1 MGILINPKV
10 VGNLELEI
18 NLPLLSLGLPV
29 LLRIKIK
36 EIEIQEQA
44 VIGQNLEQPHKSGCV
59 HLHSCLTV
67 HSPPYDSSTRS

>member
-1 MGILINPKV
+1 MGVLIDPKV

-18 NLPLLSLGLPV
+18 NLPLLSLGILV

-44 VIGQNLEQPHKSGCV
+44 VIGQTLEQPHKSGCV
-59 HLHSCLTV
+59 ALHSRLTI
-67 HSPPYDSSTRS
+67 HFPPSDSPARS